1 MRHFKRRRFGKFHI
15 SRREKFLATTIILT
29 AGLVATQLIS
39 FDQRLLMVVGLSV
52 ITYILSAWV
61 LREDLEGV
69 EWFTLLILPSL
80 YTAAVCL
87 FYFLLPA
94 RWITRVPTALFYAI
108 GMYAVLLTENI
119 YNVSAERSIQ
129 LVRAAHSIGYLITL
143 MTAFL
148 FFNTLFALHLP
159 FYFNALGAA
168 LITFPLSIQSLWS
181 VVLTE
186 RSFSPTIWWYA
197 IAATI
202 IIAELALTISL
213 WPIRGVVAALVLSAA
228 LYTLI
233 GTGQQRL
240 MDRLFKTIIRE
251 FIIVIVIVFMLSLFA
266 TRWGGS

>member
-1 MRHFKRRRFGKFHI
+1 MRQFKRHRFGRLQI
-15 SRREKFLATTIILT
+15 TRREKFLAATILLT
-29 AGLVATQLIS
+29 IGLVATQLIS
-39 FDQRLLMVVGLSV
+39 FDQRLIMVVGLSV

-69 EWFTLLILPSL
+69 EWLTLLVLPTL

-143 MTAFL
+143 VTAFL

-168 LITFPLSIQSLWS
+168 LITFPLSFQSLWS
-181 VVLTE
+181 IVLTE
-186 RSFSPTIWWYA
+186 RSISSTIWFFA
-197 IAATI
+197 IGATI
-202 IIAELALTISL
+202 IIAELALVISL
-213 WPIRGVVAALVLSAA
+213 WPIRGVVAAVVLSAA

-233 GTGQQRL
+233 GVGQQQL
-240 MDRLFKTIIRE
+240 MERLFKTIIRE
-251 FIIVIVIVFMLSLFA
+251 FIIVIIIVFLLSLFA